1 MNVSNYDT
9 VALTA
14 RQMTK
19 AKGGHPILVTLG
31 VITTLVSVGRA
42 VDQASQWFMEGW
54 NNPA

>member
-1 MNVSNYDT
+1 MKVSNYDT